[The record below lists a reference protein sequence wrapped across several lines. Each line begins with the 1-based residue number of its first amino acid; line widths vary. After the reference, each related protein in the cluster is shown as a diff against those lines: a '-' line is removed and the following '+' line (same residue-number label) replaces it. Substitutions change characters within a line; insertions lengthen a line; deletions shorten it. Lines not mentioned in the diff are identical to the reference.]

1 MPDRAA
7 RTFCIQI
14 MWRAFIPNAFS
25 MGNLTFGFFSIII
38 AARATGHNA
47 ENFYYFIAAG
57 LCIMIAAVF
66 DGLDGPLARLF
77 KSQSQLGEQLDS
89 LADLTTFG
97 LAPGFL
103 FYKMYLYEMI
113 IEKSTFGTPWDIPMG
128 MAVAVVFPLCAA
140 FRLARFNIAHDAGSF
155 VGLPSPVAGL
165 LIAFIPLYNN
175 NTQYISKPVALTIF
189 LTIAVLMISNI
200 RYSKPQSKLRAE
212 FTVLRALGFLLIV
225 GLLIYRFNLYFVVFG
240 VVILYVVSGLFAMLL
255 HLLQKLRYKIF
266 SGE

>member
-1 MPDRAA
+1 
-7 RTFCIQI
+7 

-25 MGNLTFGFFSIII
+25 MGNLTFGFFAIVI
-38 AARATGHNA
+38 ASRATGSNS

-57 LCIMIAAVF
+57 LCIMVAAVF

-103 FYKMYLYEMI
+103 MYKIYLYEMVI
-113 IEKSTFGTPWDIPMG
+113 QKSTLGTPWDIPVG
-128 MAVAVVFPLCAA
+128 MAVAVIFPLCAA
-140 FRLARFNIAHDAGSF
+140 FRLARFNVAHDPGSF

-165 LIAFIPLYNN
+165 LIAFLPLYNN
-175 NTQYISKPVALTIF
+175 NTQYISRPVAIVIF
-189 LTIAVLMISNI
+189 ITVAFLMISNI
-200 RYSKPQSKLRAE
+200 RYAKPQAKIRRQFTILRAI
-212 FTVLRALGFLLIV
+212 GFLLIV

-240 VVILYVVSGLFAMLL
+240 VVILYVASGLFAMMI
-255 HLLQKLRYKIF
+255 HLTQKLRYKIT